1 MDYPT
6 EGERRQRIKVRSE
19 KRKRPRLIE
28 SRDASLDS
36 PPPKSAHNQ
45 LTFWAASWNGTKG
58 LRLAL
63 LDYPP
68 LISVKADCLS
78 SSRLQS
84 PETRLKSSDSLLQV
98 ADVPV

>member
-28 SRDASLDS
+28 SRDASLDG

-45 LTFWAASWNGTKG
+45 LTFWAGFMEWDEGAEISPAG
-58 LRLAL
+58 LSAL
-63 LDYPP
+63 D
-68 LISVKADCLS
+68 
-78 SSRLQS
+78 
-84 PETRLKSSDSLLQV
+84 
-98 ADVPV
+98 